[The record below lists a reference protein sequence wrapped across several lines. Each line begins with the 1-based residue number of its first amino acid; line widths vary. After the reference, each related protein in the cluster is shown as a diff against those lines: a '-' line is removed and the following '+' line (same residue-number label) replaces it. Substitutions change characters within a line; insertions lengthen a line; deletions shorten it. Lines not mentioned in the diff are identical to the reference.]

1 MEQNEFMDKMANQIS
16 ETTTPVDKADKILI
30 ADIMDMEPETKM
42 YDGKPSTKYLLTI
55 RNRENKV
62 KCPYSVMKQVK
73 SLMKVEKL
81 LSFRV
86 LADGEG
92 LQKRYTVI
100 PEVAPK

>member
-16 ETTTPVDKADKILI
+16 ETTTAVDKAGTILI
-30 ADIMDMEPETKM
+30 ADILDMEPETKM
-42 YDGKPSTKYLLTI
+42 YDGKPTTRYLLTI
-55 RNRENKV
+55 KDKPNKV

-73 SLMKVEKL
+73 TLMKTEKL

-86 LADGEG
+86 VADGEG